1 MKARHYL
8 LLRWLSSLF
17 PAFRGNAVIAQFQQ
31 RDDLV
36 IGNGAVQNNGDPMVF
51 IHVVCREKPL
61 RREKG
66 TNHYGAA
73 LHVHYIKGLFPGEA
87 QPLREDSHNDGVP
100 LPAGGMTEHGAVRAV
115 RPEVFCLSPVG
126 VLHILY
132 DTSTLRVFSHFHP
145 PGTLSSVPRILA
157 APPRWPH
164 GQRISHSRGT
174 DLAQQCG

>member
-17 PAFRGNAVIAQFQQ
+17 PTFRGNAVIAQFQQ

-51 IHVVCREKPL
+51 IHVVCREKPF

-66 TNHYGAA
+66 TNH
-73 LHVHYIKGLFPGEA
+73 
-87 QPLREDSHNDGVP
+87 DGVAFYVHDVESFATWQAQLFRENAHHGGIP
-100 LPAGGMTEHGAVRAV
+100 LLTGRMAEYCVAWTVCPK
-115 RPEVFCLSPVG
+115 VFRLRSKG
-126 VLHILY
+126 ILY
-132 DTSTLRVFSHFHP
+132 VLRDTSTLRVFSHFHP

-174 DLAQQCG
+174 ALAQQCG